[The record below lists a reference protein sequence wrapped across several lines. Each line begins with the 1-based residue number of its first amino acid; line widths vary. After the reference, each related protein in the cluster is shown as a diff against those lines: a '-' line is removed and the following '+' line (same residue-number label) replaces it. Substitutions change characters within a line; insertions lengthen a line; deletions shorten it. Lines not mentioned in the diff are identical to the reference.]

1 MGLSRHFITS
11 LKISRTISKSFIS
24 IPIMKSSLFRL
35 PAFALTFKGHW
46 VCHRIRASHVQNGYR
61 SYSADTFP
69 STSVCAGPWTAC
81 DHVCLTLFSP
91 HSDSEMYMPV
101 LLFLKMKK
109 PRRLEVRL
117 VKGRLEVEP
126 LGPGSQPGIFFTT
139 WPGTVA
145 SLWLTHWV
153 GAGCAQRRTRAPH
166 KDIPDA
172 WKVPLSC
179 TFIPAS
185 KAGQCLH
192 VDVGL

>member
-1 MGLSRHFITS
+1 
-11 LKISRTISKSFIS
+11 
-24 IPIMKSSLFRL
+24 
-35 PAFALTFKGHW
+35 
-46 VCHRIRASHVQNGYR
+46 
-61 SYSADTFP
+61 
-69 STSVCAGPWTAC
+69 
-81 DHVCLTLFSP
+81 
-91 HSDSEMYMPV
+91 MYMPV
-101 LLFLKMKK
+101 LLFLKMKN

-126 LGPGSQPGIFFTT
+126 SGPGSQPGIFFTT

-192 VDVGL
+192 VDVGLWVRIPVPLRTQEHPCTVKVPNSKGGDLELGTLVPNLNLGTKEVFNS